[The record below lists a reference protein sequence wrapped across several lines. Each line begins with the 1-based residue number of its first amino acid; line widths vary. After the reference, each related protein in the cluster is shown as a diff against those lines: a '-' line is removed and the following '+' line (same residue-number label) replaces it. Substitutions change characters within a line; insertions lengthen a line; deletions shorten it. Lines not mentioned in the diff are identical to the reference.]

1 MEEAMSAQQSS
12 SAGVKLRPLG
22 VYGPLSK
29 LAHLWMRARGWS
41 IEILDPL
48 PEKCVIIVYP
58 HTSNWDFPIGL
69 LSKWTAGLSANRDA
83 LRYAGKESLFK
94 WPWGWFFRA
103 VGGFPLDRSGNTG
116 FAQQMAARF
125 HSEPRMRFVIAP
137 EGTRKYTDRMRS
149 SFYYVAKAAKVPI
162 ILGTFAFEA
171 KRVILTEAFTPSDEV
186 DADLRRIEAYYR
198 SLGRLGH
205 TPENAAPWRFSK

>member
-1 MEEAMSAQQSS
+1 MPTQSS
-12 SAGVKLRPLG
+12 SNPTPTLRPLG
-22 VYGPLSK
+22 VYGVFSK
-29 LAHLWMRARGWS
+29 LAHAWMRARGWS
-41 IEILDPL
+41 IEIVDPL

-69 LSKWTAGLSANRDA
+69 LSKWAAGLTVKRDA
-83 LRYAGKESLFK
+83 LRYVGKESLFK

-125 HSEPRMRFVIAP
+125 DSEPRMRFVIAP
-137 EGTRKYTDRMRS
+137 EGTRKYVDHMRS

-162 ILGTFAFEA
+162 ILGTFAFET
-171 KRVILTEAFTPSDEV
+171 KRVIITEAFTPSDDVE
-186 DADLRRIEAYYR
+186 ADIARIEAYYR
-198 SLGRLGH
+198 SLGKLGH
-205 TPENAAPWRFSK
+205 TPENAAPWRFRKK

>member
-1 MEEAMSAQQSS
+1 MSSQVSPHAR
-12 SAGVKLRPLG
+12 AKLRPLG

-29 LAHLWMRARGWS
+29 IAHAWMRARGWS

-48 PEKCVIIVYP
+48 PEKCVIAVYP

-69 LSKWTAGLSANRDA
+69 LSKWAAGLTANRDA

-116 FAQQMAARF
+116 FAEQMAARF
-125 HSEPRMRFVIAP
+125 QSEPRMRFVIAP
-137 EGTRKYTDRMRS
+137 EGTRKYVDHMRS
-149 SFYYVAKAAKVPI
+149 SFYYVAKKANVPI
-162 ILGTFAFEA
+162 ILTTFAFEA
-171 KRVILTEAFTPSDEV
+171 KRVILTETFIPSDDV
-186 DADLRRIEAYYR
+186 DADLARIDAYYR

-205 TPENAAPWRFSK
+205 TPENAAPWRFRKR